1 MSENNPQGNAST
13 PAQAV
18 EVRIEKILNQGDG
31 LGRYDGQAVFVP
43 LSAPGDLVR
52 ADIIKQG
59 RGFVQTTLN
68 EVIEDG
74 PHRQEAP
81 CAHYGNCGGCNLQHL
96 TMEGQRIAKKGIV
109 LDCFSRLGKLD
120 ITELI
125 TGPETNET
133 GLGYRNRIRVFANNA
148 GHYGLM
154 RRGSHDVVALDSCP
168 LLPEQFNNEILPSLR
183 MMPPVEQMIIRLDGR
198 GGWLLT
204 MFGPSQRMR
213 MLKKIVAALGDG
225 ESPAPGCTG
234 LMFNNRL
241 MWGKDFL
248 VNEVAGH
255 KFRVSS
261 QSFFQGNVAATEEAV
276 TLIRQWLQE
285 IADNGNLGPL
295 LGDLYCGVGLF
306 SLTLADL
313 FEKVVAIDSNPHG
326 IRDAENNVRRDSG
339 AKDKVQVIKGDLGR
353 VLVDPKVASANQ
365 WQSACCVV
373 DPPRIG
379 LEKEGVQGLLK
390 LAPRHLVYMSCDP
403 ATMARDTAALVD
415 GGYKILKLKVL
426 DMFPQTSHVETLM
439 LMEKTDQ
446 HDGES

>member
-1 MSENNPQGNAST
+1 MSENSPQGNSGT
-13 PAQAV
+13 PAKAV

-31 LGRYDGQAVFVP
+31 LGRHDGQAVFVP

-52 ADIIKQG
+52 AHIIKQG

-68 EVIEDG
+68 EVLEAG
-74 PHRQEAP
+74 PDRREAP
-81 CAHYGNCGGCNLQHL
+81 CPHYGDCGGCNLQHL
-96 TMEGQRIAKKGIV
+96 KPEGQRRAKAGIV
-109 LDCFSRLGKLD
+109 LECFSRLGKLD
-120 ITELI
+120 VSGFL
-125 TGPETNET
+125 TGPEAV
-133 GLGYRNRIRVFANNA
+133 GDDLGYRNRIRVFANDA

-154 RRGSHDVVALDSCP
+154 RRGSHHVVALDSCP
-168 LLPEQFNNEILPSLR
+168 LLPEQFNTDILPWLR

-198 GGWLLT
+198 GGWLLS

-213 MLKKIVAALGDG
+213 MLKKIVASLPEKEG
-225 ESPAPGCTG
+225 PAPGCVG

-248 VNEVAGH
+248 INEVAGH

-261 QSFFQGNVAATEEAV
+261 QSFFQGNLVVTQEAV
-276 TLIRQWLQE
+276 HLARQWLQE
-285 IADNGNLGPL
+285 IADDGKLGSL

-313 FEKVVAIDSNPHG
+313 FEKVVAIDNNPHG
-326 IRDAENNVRRDSG
+326 IRDAENNVRRD
-339 AKDKVQVIKGDLGR
+339 AATKNKVTVIMGDLGK
-353 VLVDPKVASANQ
+353 VLADPEVASADQ

-379 LEKEGVQGLLK
+379 LEKEGVKGLLN
-390 LAPRHLVYMSCDP
+390 LSPRHLVYMSCDP
-403 ATMARDTAALVD
+403 ATMARDTAALLA
-415 GGYKILKLKVL
+415 GGYQIRNLKVL

-439 LMEKTDQ
+439 LLEKSD
-446 HDGES
+446 

>member
-13 PAQAV
+13 PAPAV

-31 LGRYDGQAVFVP
+31 LGRHEGQAVFVP

-59 RGFVQTTLN
+59 RGFVQTTLA
-68 EVIEDG
+68 EVLEEG
-74 PHRQEAP
+74 PDRREAP
-81 CAHYGNCGGCNLQHL
+81 CPHYGDCGGCNLQHL
-96 TMEGQRIAKKGIV
+96 SMEGQRQAKAGIV
-109 LDCFSRLGKLD
+109 LECFTRLGKLD
-120 ITELI
+120 VSETL
-125 TGPETNET
+125 TGPETT
-133 GLGYRNRIRVFANNA
+133 DDGLGYRNRIRLFANNA

-154 RRGSHDVVALDSCP
+154 RRGSHDVVALNSCP

-213 MLKKIVAALGDG
+213 MLKKIVGALG
-225 ESPAPGCTG
+225 EKEAPAPGCTG

-248 VNEVAGH
+248 INEVAGH

-261 QSFFQGNVAATEEAV
+261 QSFFQGNIAATEEAV
-276 TLIRQWLQE
+276 TIIRQWLQDLAE
-285 IADNGNLGPL
+285 GGTLGPL

-326 IRDAENNVRRDSG
+326 IRDAENNVRRDTSS
-339 AKDKVQVIKGDLGR
+339 KDKVKVIKGDLGR
-353 VLVDPKVASANQ
+353 VLADPKVASANQ
-365 WQSACCVV
+365 WKSSCCVV

-379 LEKEGVQGLLK
+379 LEKEGVKGLLN
-390 LAPRHLVYMSCDP
+390 LAPKHLVYMSCDP

-415 GGYKILKLKVL
+415 GGYKILQLKVL

-439 LMEKTDQ
+439 LMEKSD
-446 HDGES
+446 